1 MGFISTEKFM
11 EERRKHGE
19 KNLLS
24 ELDETRMGGRCHFEG
39 KKKGDNVQNGP
50 FKKKKKTKGVIL
62 QISRVF
68 GYTRQACPPKKPRKP
83 QDPTAR

>member
-1 MGFISTEKFM
+1 MVRRTCYQNRMKREWEGDVILKEKRRVIMSKMG
-11 EERRKHGE
+11 H
-19 KNLLS
+19 L
-24 ELDETRMGGRCHFEG
+24 
-39 KKKGDNVQNGP
+39 
-50 FKKKKKTKGVIL
+50 KKKKKTKGVIL